1 RQGRNRGA
9 APSDGIPHRQA
20 LGRRSRTARPAGR
33 VRSRSCRVDDDP
45 AHRQPAVSTAEA
57 HATPMAAWWRPQPAR
72 LTRATVEDGSRIAF
86 AALVAF
92 TFILLLS
99 PQAWFPILKTVRI
112 AMLAASLAIAAHVV
126 ERTIRRKPVT
136 PFSTEIG
143 IVLALVGWALV
154 TIPLSYWP
162 GGSVRLLTD
171 NYLKAVAFF
180 WLLGTVI
187 TRTKQ
192 LRILAWSLV
201 LCSVPLAA
209 TGLKNFLVGEVLST
223 RVPGLVRIYGY
234 LGGSGL
240 VANPNDLALMLN

>member
-1 RQGRNRGA
+1 PLREGRNRGA
-9 APSDGIPHRQA
+9 APPDGVPHRPA
-20 LGRRSRTARPAGR
+20 MGRRSGTACGAGGL
-33 VRSRSCRVDDDP
+33 RSHSCRVDHDP
-45 AHRQPAVSTAEA
+45 EHRQPAVNIAEA
-57 HATPMAAWWRPQPAR
+57 HVSTPMTWWRPEAAR
-72 LTRATVEDGSRIAF
+72 PNTTSATTFEDGSRVAF
-86 AALVAF
+86 MALVAF

-99 PQAWFPILKTVRI
+99 PQAWFPILKAVRI
-112 AMLAASLAIAAHVV
+112 AFLAATMAIAAHVV
-126 ERTIRRKPVT
+126 ERTIHRKPVT

-223 RVPGLVRIYGY
+223 RVPGL
-234 LGGSGL
+234 
-240 VANPNDLALMLN
+240 